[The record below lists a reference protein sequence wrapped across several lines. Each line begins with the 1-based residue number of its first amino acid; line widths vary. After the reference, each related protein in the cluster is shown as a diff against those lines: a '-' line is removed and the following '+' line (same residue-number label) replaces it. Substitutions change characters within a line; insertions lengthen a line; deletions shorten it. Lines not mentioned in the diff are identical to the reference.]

1 MSGMRRDQQLPV
13 PTGPEAFVLAE
24 GDRLLRAARL
34 LTGDWESGADLA
46 QETLVRV
53 WQAWGRIR
61 DPHAARSYAH
71 TTMVRLWYRTSK
83 ARRREIPMAEPR
95 EVGARATGSEL
106 SQVVLDALG
115 AIPAGQRTALVLRYY
130 LDLSVDD
137 VAAVMRCSQG
147 TVKSQTARGLAA
159 LRRDIQAHDQPKE
172 AGDRDV

>member
-34 LTGDWESGADLA
+34 LTGNWDSGADLT

-53 WQAWGRIR
+53 WRAWGRIR
-61 DPHAARSYAH
+61 DPHAARAYAH
-71 TTMVRLWYRTSK
+71 TTMVRLWYRGSK
-83 ARRREIPMAEPR
+83 ARRREVLVAQPPEPAD
-95 EVGARATGSEL
+95 GPTGTPL
-106 SQVVLDALG
+106 TQAVLDALG

-130 LDLSVDD
+130 LDLSVDE

-147 TVKSQTARGLAA
+147 NVKSQTSRGIEA
-159 LRRDIQAHDQPKE
+159 LRREIQAREQSNKLRE
-172 AGDRDV
+172 